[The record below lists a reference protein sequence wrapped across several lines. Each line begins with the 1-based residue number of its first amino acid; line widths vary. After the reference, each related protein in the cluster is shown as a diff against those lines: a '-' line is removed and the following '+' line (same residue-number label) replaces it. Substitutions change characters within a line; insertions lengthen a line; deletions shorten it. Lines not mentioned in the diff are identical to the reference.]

1 MSISILRTTTFIV
14 LAGMTSVSI
23 GCRSGDTPSAVGPGE
38 TAGEHRIYLPEQI
51 EWKDSPPSLP
61 GVKMA
66 VLDGDPTKAGPFC
79 MRLRLPDGYR
89 VMPHW
94 HPMTERVTVLSG
106 TLQLGFGDTFDA
118 SKTHALPTGT
128 FGYWTPGV
136 HHFAYA
142 QGETVLQLNSVG
154 PWKLIYVNPADDP
167 SNTSSAR

>member
-1 MSISILRTTTFIV
+1 MLMTAVASATTGCQTPDT
-14 LAGMTSVSI
+14 AG
-23 GCRSGDTPSAVGPGE
+23 GPGPGE
-38 TAGEHRIYLPEQI
+38 TAGEHRIYLPGQI
-51 EWKDSPPSLP
+51 EWKDSPQSLP

-66 VLDGDPTKAGPFC
+66 VLDGDPTKSGPFC

-118 SKTHALPTGT
+118 TMTHALPTGT

-167 SNTSSAR
+167 SNRTATR